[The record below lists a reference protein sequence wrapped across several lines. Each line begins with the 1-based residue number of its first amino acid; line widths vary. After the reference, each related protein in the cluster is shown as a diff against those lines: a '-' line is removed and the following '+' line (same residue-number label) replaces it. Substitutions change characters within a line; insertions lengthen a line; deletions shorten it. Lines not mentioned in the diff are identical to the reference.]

1 MKIQSWIK
9 KLSQDT
15 TESLMLTQ
23 KSNTGKTLFLMEAQW
38 DTLVKLQAYKYIE
51 NKH

>member
-15 TESLMLTQ
+15 TESLTQ